1 MDYNTEAFLKYSAKP
16 KWRYRLYAIALM
28 YVWISGLAFT
38 TSSVY
43 AYTVILLAIFN
54 GCMILLVFE
63 TVSLGETV
71 KEINTEA
78 VRLKSEL
85 DWMTAKYL
93 ALEKDQQTSPL
104 PSPTNM

>member
-16 KWRYRLYAIALM
+16 KWRYRLYAVALM
-28 YVWISGLAFT
+28 YVWISGFAFT
-38 TSSVY
+38 ASSVY
-43 AYTVILLAIFN
+43 AYTVILATIFN
-54 GCMILLVFE
+54 VCMILLVYE

-93 ALEKDQQTSPL
+93 ALEKEQQASPL
-104 PSPTNM
+104 PQPTNM